1 MANLQELY
9 DFYLETNPST
19 GKIRNATNFLIHAC
33 QAMEVSCPE
42 DITDEMLMELPAAI
56 DHYFRENRQK
66 AVHDKGVLAEMIGRY
81 GPKDGWKEVYE
92 ILLTDSDENLR
103 QFTLQA
109 IEFSARKDPNIA
121 LPYIEKFR
129 NGENGLMRRVA
140 ALLTLRMICSKQ
152 KEFIAEQ
159 IIRWSKEDAEFLD
172 LVIELLEH
180 QAHNSLN
187 NLDYKLLC
195 QDAYEWLTAHL
206 KKQQT

>member
-33 QAMEVSCPE
+33 QAMDVSYPE
-42 DITDEMLMELPAAI
+42 DITDEMLTELPDAI
-56 DHYFRENRQK
+56 DHYFKENHQK

-81 GPKDGWKEVYE
+81 GPKDGWEEVYE
-92 ILLTDSDENLR
+92 ILLKDSDENLR

-121 LPYIEKFR
+121 LPYIEKFK
-129 NGENGLMRRVA
+129 NGENKLMRRVA
-140 ALLTLRMICSKQ
+140 AILTLRMICSEQ
-152 KEFIAEQ
+152 KEFITEH
-159 IIRWSKEDAEFLD
+159 IIRWSKEDPEFSD

-206 KKQQT
+206 KQQT

>member
-33 QAMEVSCPE
+33 QAMDVSCPE

-56 DHYFRENRQK
+56 DNYFRENRQK

-81 GPKDGWKEVYE
+81 GPKDGWEDVYE
-92 ILLTDSDENLR
+92 ILLKDSDENLR

-109 IEFSARKDPNIA
+109 IEFSARKNPNIA

-140 ALLTLRMICSKQ
+140 AILTLRMICSEQ
-152 KEFIAEQ
+152 KEFITEHM
-159 IIRWSKEDAEFLD
+159 IRWSKEDPEFSV